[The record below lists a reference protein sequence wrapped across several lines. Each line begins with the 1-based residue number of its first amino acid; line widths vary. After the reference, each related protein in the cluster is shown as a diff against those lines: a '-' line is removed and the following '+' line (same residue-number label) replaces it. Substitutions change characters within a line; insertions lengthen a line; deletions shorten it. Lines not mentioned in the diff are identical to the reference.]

1 MTEYHDDKFISE
13 LEQKLGNN
21 KFDFV
26 KEFHY
31 QDISPMVILNIEFYD
46 GTELKIEMTKLRD
59 GYWICEHCG
68 NIFSFYSKICS
79 ECNNINKIRK
89 YDPLKEEKEIEMIYK
104 DKIKLIE
111 FEQEILKLLA
121 IKDQINES
129 KKIKR
134 KVRSFMESNRETSSM
149 NFYYINLKKKLLIFL
164 QSDNAYSE
172 TSQKPLRIEKLKETN
187 FVYKILEKKPEII
200 ENNKYLVYLREKDH
214 ERDIILNLKDYKK

>member
-1 MTEYHDDKFISE
+1 
-13 LEQKLGNN
+13 
-21 KFDFV
+21 
-26 KEFHY
+26 
-31 QDISPMVILNIEFYD
+31 MVILNLEFYD

-200 ENNKYLVYLREKDH
+200 ENNKYLVYLREKDY